1 MRPALRHPGERERRA
16 ALLELQGRQQIIIM
30 VAGPVELIMLVED
43 IMSRDPLYVEDTTF
57 LTNARQLIRDNHVRG
72 LPVVDGQK
80 RVLGI
85 VTTQD
90 MLRVTSTRSNVTI
103 SGFTVSVPLVTGD
116 TNVMDAAKLM
126 LPQKSIILPVV
137 QSQENPVLRGVIS
150 ILDIFGSINPVK
162 VPDRTI
168 SEIMSTKVVTATPDE
183 PIGKVW
189 DKMLESDFT
198 GLPVVNDKNEPV
210 GMITRF
216 DILKRGWA
224 RIGKEDGSKIRE
236 ATHLYVDKLMSTPI
250 FSLKPEDS
258 LQNAIEMM
266 LKQDIGRISVVDHGK
281 LVGIIDRY
289 DVIKSYLGEGR

>member
-1 MRPALRHPGERERRA
+1 
-16 ALLELQGRQQIIIM
+16 
-30 VAGPVELIMLVED
+30 MLVED
-43 IMSRDPLYVEDTTF
+43 IMSRDPLYVEDSTF

-80 RVLGI
+80 RVIGI

-90 MLRVTSTRSNVTI
+90 MLRVTSTRSNVTV

-126 LPQKSIILPVV
+126 LPQNSIILPVV

-150 ILDIFGSINPVK
+150 IIDIFGNINPVK
-162 VPDRTI
+162 VPDRAI

-183 PIGKVW
+183 PMTKAW

-198 GLPVVNDKNEPV
+198 GLPVVNDKGEPV

-236 ATHLYVDKLMSTPI
+236 APHLHVDKLMSTPI
-250 FSLKPEDS
+250 FSLTPEDS
-258 LQNAIEMM
+258 LHSAIEMM
-266 LKQDIGRISVVDHGK
+266 LKQDIGRISIVDHGK
-281 LVGIIDRY
+281 LVGIVDRY
-289 DVIKSYLGEGR
+289 DLIRSYLGEGR